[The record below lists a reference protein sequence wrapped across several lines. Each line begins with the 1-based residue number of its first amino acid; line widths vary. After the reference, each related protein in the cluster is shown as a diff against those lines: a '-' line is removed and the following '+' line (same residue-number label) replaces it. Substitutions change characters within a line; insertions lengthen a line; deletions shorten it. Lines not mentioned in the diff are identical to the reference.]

1 MKPPVLVALVGG
13 SGAGKT
19 WLARRL
25 EHALSPHA
33 AYLSLDDFYRDL
45 SHLTF
50 AQRERV
56 NFDHPR
62 AIDWDC
68 LERVLLDCLAGRP
81 THIPRYDFATHTR
94 RLDAESWQPQPL
106 VLLDGLWLLRRP
118 AIRRLFARKIF
129 VDCPRALRLT
139 RRIQRDTKE
148 RGRSRRSVEQQ
159 FREDVA
165 PMHTRFVAPQSR
177 WADLILDSPIDPA
190 SVRRLTA
197 DLRTLVAVSRS

>member
-19 WLARRL
+19 WLACRL
-25 EHALSPHA
+25 ESALAPDA

-50 AQRERV
+50 ARRERV

-68 LERVLLDCLAGRP
+68 LERVLHDCLAGRP

-94 RLDAESWQPQPL
+94 RLDPEAWQPKPL

-118 AIRRLFARKIF
+118 TVRRLFARKIF

-139 RRIQRDTKE
+139 RRIRRDMQE

-165 PMHTRFVAPQSR
+165 PMHTRFVAAQKR
-177 WADLILDSPIDPA
+177 WADLILNSPIRSA
-190 SVRRLTA
+190 NVRRVAT
-197 DLRTLVAVSRS
+197 DLRALAAANRS